1 MMNNEE
7 EEENDDDNNTE
18 ENNNF
23 LKNSKSLDYTENSMD
38 LDIGVEKKINKGNTQ
53 NSINLSNNSI
63 NVDQEFNLMIKEN
76 LNDLN
81 NNFNSQKVIEMKNEI
96 EKMDLDD

>member
-1 MMNNEE
+1 
-7 EEENDDDNNTE
+7 
-18 ENNNF
+18 
-23 LKNSKSLDYTENSMD
+23 
-38 LDIGVEKKINKGNTQ
+38 
-53 NSINLSNNSI
+53 
-63 NVDQEFNLMIKEN
+63 MIKEN

>member
-1 MMNNEE
+1 
-7 EEENDDDNNTE
+7 
-18 ENNNF
+18 
-23 LKNSKSLDYTENSMD
+23 MD
-38 LDIGVEKKINKGNTQ
+38 LDIGIEKKINKGNTQ

>member
-1 MMNNEE
+1 
-7 EEENDDDNNTE
+7 
-18 ENNNF
+18 
-23 LKNSKSLDYTENSMD
+23 MD
-38 LDIGVEKKINKGNTQ
+38 LDIGIEKKINKGNTQ

-63 NVDQEFNLMIKEN
+63 NVDQEFNLMIKDN